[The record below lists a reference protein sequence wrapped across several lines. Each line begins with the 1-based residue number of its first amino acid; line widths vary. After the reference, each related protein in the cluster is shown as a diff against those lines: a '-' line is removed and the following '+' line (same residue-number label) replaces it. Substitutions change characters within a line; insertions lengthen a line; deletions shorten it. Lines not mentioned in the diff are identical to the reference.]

1 MFSITFEIS
10 ENNNFIK
17 GIIIPE
23 KNLNLWE
30 KETSKRMFF
39 KYIITKRKKF
49 NKLITNNRNIK
60 LIIKRIK
67 ILRNTNNEFMIYSI

>member
-10 ENNNFIK
+10 ENNNFTK

-23 KNLNLWE
+23 NKLNLWE

-39 KYIITKRKKF
+39 KYIITKK
-49 NKLITNNRNIK
+49 NKINKQITG
-60 LIIKRIK
+60 
-67 ILRNTNNEFMIYSI
+67 ILNW

>member
-1 MFSITFEIS
+1 MISITFEIS

-39 KYIITKRKKF
+39 KYIITK
-49 NKLITNNRNIK
+49 IK
-60 LIIKRIK
+60 L
-67 ILRNTNNEFMIYSI
+67 TNK